1 MAVRVAHVI
10 PTVRIAYLM
19 LRVRLAKLRDAGYEV
34 TVICGRGPRAELEWR
49 SFSEELR
56 SMGLEVTQIPF
67 AREISPLTDMRCTA
81 ALYRVIHRGRFDIVH
96 SHNPKGGLLSPVA
109 ARLSRSTLVLHTV
122 HGFLFNENTAGLR
135 HLAAL
140 SAERWTAAF
149 CHHLLFQSEEDY
161 DYAIRHRFKEESRL
175 HLIGNGIDETRFDP
189 ARYPG
194 AGRRTRSALGWGEG
208 DLVVGMVGRTVLEKG
223 YAEFF
228 EMAARLARRLPT
240 VRFLVVAISEPDQT
254 DAVDPHRLIA
264 ENGLDGRCRVLEQR
278 SDMPELYLAMD
289 VAVLPSHREGIPRA
303 LMEAA
308 AMGVPLVASDIRGC
322 REVIEDGSSGRLFP
336 LKDVDGLEAA
346 VGELLADHTAR
357 RAMGQAAKAR
367 VLANYTESG
376 TAQRLVTCYEEVLE
390 DRRRRG
396 PRTMS
401 RQAC

>member
-1 MAVRVAHVI
+1 MAIRVAHVV

-19 LRVRLAKLRDAGYEV
+19 LRVRLAKLRDAGYDV
-34 TVICGRGPRAELEWR
+34 TVICGQGPRADSEWR
-49 SFSEELR
+49 SFSEELQG
-56 SMGLEVTQIPF
+56 MGLGVTRIPF
-67 AREISPLTDMRCTA
+67 AREIEPLTDLRCTA
-81 ALYRVIHRGRFDIVH
+81 ALYRAIRRGRFDIVH
-96 SHNPKGGLLSPVA
+96 SHNPKGGLLSPLA
-109 ARLSRSTLVLHTV
+109 GRLSRSTQVLHTV

-140 SAERWTAAF
+140 SAERWTATL

-161 DYAIRHRFKEESRL
+161 RYAVRHRFKEVGRL

-194 AGRRTRSALGWGEG
+194 AGQRTRLELGWREE

-254 DAVDPHRLIA
+254 DAVDPHRLVV
-264 ENGLDGRCRVLEQR
+264 ENGLEGRCRVLERR

-308 AMGVPLVASDIRGC
+308 AMGVALVASDIRGC
-322 REVIEDGSSGRLFP
+322 REVIEDGRSGRLFP
-336 LKDVDGLEAA
+336 LKEVDGLEAA
-346 VGELLADHTAR
+346 VGALRDDEATRRRMGEAAR
-357 RAMGQAAKAR
+357 ER

-376 TAQRLVTCYEEVLE
+376 TAQRLISCYEEVLA
-390 DRRRRG
+390 RG
-396 PRTMS
+396 GSEREVTG
-401 RQAC
+401 A